1 MFQKVSLR
9 LGIWLLV
16 GLLAVNAAQMVFTAW
31 LYAESFKLQAE
42 AKELAVARLKSKDS
56 RSSQFC
62 LKNLFCPKT
71 SLRSRQSS
79 SLASKLRPYRL
90 RQSRSHGTP
99 TCHPIRKWNMA
110 AVKASD
116 P

>member
-42 AKELAVARLKSKDS
+42 AKELVYLATV
-56 RSSQFC
+56 
-62 LKNLFCPKT
+62 N
-71 SLRSRQSS
+71 RQVH
-79 SLASKLRPYRL
+79 AEIDCAK
-90 RQSRSHGTP
+90 
-99 TCHPIRKWNMA
+99 A
-110 AVKASD
+110 AAKR
-116 P
+116 